1 MSYAEMTEIAGG
13 VRELTEN
20 ELTMV
25 AGGSVWTDL
34 GKLVGGAVGRA
45 LIGGYLGLFVGG
57 AAVIVGQEVYNNY
70 NPSPGCGNC
79 GANVGIGDAAL

>member
-1 MSYAEMTEIAGG
+1 MSYAEMTKIAGG

-45 LIGGYLGLFVGG
+45 LIGGYLGLFIGG
-57 AAVIVGQEVYNNY
+57 
-70 NPSPGCGNC
+70 PGCGNC